1 MGEFTKAG
9 VRFCPRTEQRG
20 VSSQKPVSGLT
31 HRRLGSQQASQ
42 GLAPRRTSTALLSET
57 AAETE
62 SKGEMGREPGSVR
75 SYKTAPGFTK
85 CCIKAAPPS
94 SEQVSK
100 DIVCLSQL

>member
-20 VSSQKPVSGLT
+20 VSSQKPVSGLS

-42 GLAPRRTSTALLSET
+42 VSET